1 METQNKVDWKA
12 IRAEVAKQSEE
23 FAKVIDELPQG
34 ELTDE
39 QYRNF
44 IQNITIT
51 RRRLITLTDQLNTYC
66 KVGYSALLDE
76 DIDLGP
82 QSLID
87 FATSE
92 LNRFE
97 SFIKYTQ
104 INNKDMRPIVDCL
117 YPIYI
122 KCFNAL
128 QSFYVYVLNH
138 EMVDTNEPSEDEDF

>member
-12 IRAEVAKQSEE
+12 VRAEVAKQSEE

-39 QYRNF
+39 QFRNF

-66 KVGYSALLDE
+66 KLGYPAILDK

-104 INNKDMRPIVDCL
+104 KENDAMRPIVDCL